1 MGDARL
7 ASPNAVW
14 VSFGNDVR
22 RHNEEN
28 FFTPYL
34 LTAGVASGVF
44 TMFLTE
50 IREHAQNR
58 VSPAFTAAFVAAL
71 LAALLVTVG
80 TSVPSAPRTPALCG
94 VSEPR
99 QRRTTGARAGSGSG
113 LPPIRS

>member
-7 ASPNAVW
+7 APNAVW

-44 TMFLTE
+44 TMFLAE

-71 LAALLVTVG
+71 LAGLLVTVAN
-80 TSVPSAPRTPALCG
+80 PC
-94 VSEPR
+94 
-99 QRRTTGARAGSGSG
+99 SGG
-113 LPPIRS
+113 GGGGCP